1 MESWTV
7 LGWLLAVSTL
17 GAQERMRIAVADFNA
32 IDAKPS
38 LGLSVA
44 EPMRTELVNKN
55 VFTILERAQMEK
67 VLKEQGFQRTGV
79 TEVESAVEMG
89 RLLAAKKILVG
100 TVSRFGA
107 TYTINCRIIGVEKG
121 VAEFASSVQA
131 ANEEVLADS
140 ITTRILGRTVP
151 SPQPPRQTGRG
162 GMGAM
167 RWVLP
172 GGAMVAGGVG
182 GWGLWDSNTKYTAA
196 KSKYDIY
203 KSSTDPAELER
214 LHREIDG
221 LLKNGDTSRLVMF
234 VGGGTAAGLLAVWG
248 VWEAVSAAGNSRSR
262 AWEFRLTPSPR
273 GTPVACHRR
282 W

>member
-44 EPMRTELVNKN
+44 ELMRTELVNKN

-79 TEVESAVEMG
+79 REVESAVEMG

-131 ANEEVLADS
+131 ANEEEMPAKVAVLATAS
-140 ITTRILGRTVP
+140 PRGFWAGLCRRP
-151 SPQPPRQTGRG
+151 SLRVR
-162 GMGAM
+162 
-167 RWVLP
+167 P
-172 GGAMVAGGVG
+172 GGAVWARCGGFF
-182 GWGLWDSNTKYTAA
+182 W
-196 KSKYDIY
+196 
-203 KSSTDPAELER
+203 AER
-214 LHREIDG
+214 WWR
-221 LLKNGDTSRLVMF
+221 V
-234 VGGGTAAGLLAVWG
+234 
-248 VWEAVSAAGNSRSR
+248 VSADGGCGIPTRSTRPRR
-262 AWEFRLTPSPR
+262 ANTTSTSPR
-273 GTPVACHRR
+273 RIRR
-282 W
+282 NWSGCTGRSTVC